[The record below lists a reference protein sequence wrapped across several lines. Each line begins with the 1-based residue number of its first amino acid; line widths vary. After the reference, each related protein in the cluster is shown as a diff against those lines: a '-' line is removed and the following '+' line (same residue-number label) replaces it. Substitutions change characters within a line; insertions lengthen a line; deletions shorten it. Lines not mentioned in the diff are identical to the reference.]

1 MEKSE
6 CAKRGRHTDGWPTA
20 DPCYVM
26 DNTFH
31 TPACNWE
38 QSFTSMNMQQGA
50 NVLKHLNY
58 HGNATFAC
66 YVHKGASNRAY
77 GVVCLVCGQHGH
89 AYLGGARDCETVDNA
104 DDVFVRFLGVPQIRP
119 THKDRAVMKGQA
131 GHGAGTAL
139 QVDEGLRAFLKPMP
153 ALNTAAKPTYTTIG
167 AP

>member
-1 MEKSE
+1 MKPYGFWTEPDRNPPPGLQEQITEGKSE
-6 CAKRGRHTDGWPTA
+6 CAKRGRHTDGWHTA
-20 DPCYVM
+20 DPCYLM

-104 DDVFVRFLGVPQIRP
+104 DDVFIPQIREQALLALKEA
-119 THKDRAVMKGQA
+119 HAAVLVVDGQA
-131 GHGAGTAL
+131 GRW
-139 QVDEGLRAFLKPMP
+139 DCNMK
-153 ALNTAAKPTYTTIG
+153 LN
-167 AP
+167 